1 MINMNKIILIIFI
14 TFFCFVKS
22 NAKIEDSLF
31 ATVGN
36 KAITQSDIVKE
47 IKIILILTGQS
58 FSEEKRDELQK
69 AAIKSSIRR
78 AVKQIEVEKYPSLQ
92 ISEVDL
98 NNKLIDLAINL
109 NMDLDS
115 LKGIFLANTI
125 DFSNVVEQVKTELL
139 WNSLIFEL
147 YKGMLS
153 INVEEIDEQLKL
165 IKDKKLIKKEYLLSE
180 ILIQSV
186 SKENLESRIEEVL
199 NKIEID
205 GFKKVAISLGISET
219 STKGGNLGWVNED
232 IISDK
237 LISNVRNAPLGSII
251 DPILLPSGILFMK
264 VRDKREV
271 ERLTNLEVAKN
282 NLITL
287 EKTKILTMHSV
298 FHYDKL
304 RRSMSVDYHNK

>member
-1 MINMNKIILIIFI
+1 MININKIIIIIFI

-58 FSEEKRDELQK
+58 FSEEKREALQS
-69 AAIKSSIRR
+69 AAVKSSIRR
-78 AVKQIEVEKYPSLQ
+78 AVKQIEIEKYPSLQ
-92 ISEVDL
+92 INEVDL
-98 NNKLIDLAINL
+98 NNKLIDMAINL
-109 NMDLDS
+109 DMSLDA

-125 DFSNVVEQVKTELL
+125 DFSNVVEQVKIELL

-147 YKGMLS
+147 YKGMIS
-153 INVEEIDEQLKL
+153 VNVEEIDEQLKS
-165 IKDKKLIKKEYLLSE
+165 IKDKKLVKKEYLLSE

-186 SKENLESRIEEVL
+186 SKENLESKIKEVL
-199 NKIEID
+199 NKIENE
-205 GFKKVAISLGISET
+205 GFKEVAISLGISET

-232 IISDK
+232 VISDK
-237 LISNVRNAPLGSII
+237 LISNIRNATIGSII

-264 VRDKREV
+264 VRDKREIDT
-271 ERLTNLEVAKN
+271 LTNLELAKK

-298 FHYDKL
+298 SHYDKL